1 MGRGDWLIGVETEQL
16 ETLSDLL
23 ENTLRAARNIQ
34 RTIFDYPDLLGI
46 LLGIFSASRLIY
58 LNKSTACVKTVAER
72 AGFEPAESLTL
83 RTLSR
88 RVT

>member
-46 LLGIFSASRLIY
+46 LLGIFSASY
-58 LNKSTACVKTVAER
+58 
-72 AGFEPAESLTL
+72 
-83 RTLSR
+83 
-88 RVT
+88 